1 MPAPERLPEFE
12 AAALPV
18 LPDLYRTATALLRN
32 ETEAQDVVQEVYL
45 HAWNSFGRFET
56 GTNCRAWMF
65 KILFHRIHHHRRKWY
80 RLRLFQENEEF
91 LEEQLTAP
99 EEVATRLT
107 DKDVLGA
114 LETLPPEYREVVLLA
129 DVEEFTYR
137 EVSEMLSIPIG
148 TVMSRL
154 SRARGRLRTRLAET
168 AERWGIGRKERPA

>member
-1 MPAPERLPEFE
+1 MPAPERLAEFE

-18 LPDLYRTATALLRN
+18 LKDLYRTAAAQLRN

-45 HAWNSFGRFET
+45 HAWNSFERFEA

-91 LEEQLTAP
+91 LEDQLVAP
-99 EEVATRLT
+99 VEVADRLT
-107 DKDVLGA
+107 DQDVLRA
-114 LETLPPEYREVVLLA
+114 LDTLPEEFREVVLLA

-154 SRARGRLRTRLAET
+154 SRGRGRLRERLAET
-168 AERWGIGRKERPA
+168 ARRLGIGPEGAAA